1 MKQLYFIRDLRITRQ
16 NRSVRR
22 KHSHK
27 HHEIVFCTAG
37 SGYQVSTSGEEKIQ
51 QGDLMFYPA
60 GQYHNIYSKDDTDYR
75 VYQIYFDEE
84 LFSTSV
90 NVEKEALFLLGQ
102 IKIHARGRSL
112 ISLSGIGVERIGKL
126 CDSML
131 WEFQNRY
138 RGYSWAIKHKLI
150 ELMLTVLRDSRFK
163 ARIKGNTGNPLS
175 NSHIQDVCMYIE
187 ADYMH
192 PITINDVLEFCPLSR
207 SHFHALFK
215 KETGQTFI
223 QYLNNFRCEIA
234 AELLVTTR
242 NTVLDISLE
251 CGFNNLSHFCHT
263 FKELKGASPRVFR
276 TQNGELKALQP
287 S

>member
-1 MKQLYFIRDLRITRQ
+1 MKQLYFIRDLKITQQ
-16 NRSVRR
+16 NRGVLR

-37 SGYQVSTSGEEKIQ
+37 SGYEDSTSGEERIQ
-51 QGDLMFYPA
+51 QGDVIFYPA
-60 GQYHNIYSKDDTDYR
+60 GQSHNIYSKDDTDYR
-75 VYQIYFDEE
+75 VYQIYFDQE

-90 NVEKEALFLLGQ
+90 NTEKEALFLLGQ
-102 IKIHARGRSL
+102 IKIYARRRSL
-112 ISLSGIGVERIGKL
+112 ISLSGIGVERIGKI

-163 ARIKGNTGNPLS
+163 VRIKGNAGKPLS
-175 NSHIQDVCMYIE
+175 NSHIHDVCMYIE
-187 ADYMH
+187 ADYMN
-192 PITINDVLEFCPLSR
+192 PITVHDVLEFCPLSR

-215 KETGQTFI
+215 QETGQTFI
-223 QYLNNFRCEIA
+223 QYLNTVRCEKA

-242 NTVLDISLE
+242 NSVLDISLE

-263 FKELKGASPRVFR
+263 FKELHGTSPREFR
-276 TQNGELKALQP
+276 VRKGETPALQVI
-287 S
+287 